1 MIVVDDTLLLAVLS
15 GSVPPGLQDAS
26 AARELATTGSWYWR
40 LGRAVLDP
48 TSSGSLSRAFAGLSE
63 DGQQRVEAGLHTLPA
78 EIGLVSLRRLVPV
91 MTVLD
96 SGRRLN
102 LLTAEA
108 VASALLLDADIAV
121 TTRSP
126 LLDDA
131 CDRLGIQV
139 HLIARWSR

>member
-1 MIVVDDTLLLAVLS
+1 VIVVDDTLLLAVLA
-15 GSVPPGLQDAS
+15 GSVPGDLQGVA

-48 TSSGSLSRAFAGLSE
+48 TSAGTLSRAFADLTTE
-63 DGQQRVEAGLHTLPA
+63 GQERVGAGLHSLPA

-91 MTVLD
+91 MTALD

-108 VASALLLDADIAV
+108 VAAALLLDADIAV
-121 TTRSP
+121 TTRSS
-126 LLDDA
+126 LLDGA
-131 CDRLGIQV
+131 CDRLGIPV
-139 HLIARWSR
+139 HHLA

>member
-1 MIVVDDTLLLAVLS
+1 VIVIDDTLLLGVLA
-15 GSVPPGLQDAS
+15 GSVPSGLQGAS

-40 LGRAVLDP
+40 RGRAVLDP
-48 TSSGSLSRAFAGLSE
+48 TSAGAMSRAFAELSQE
-63 DGQQRVEAGLHTLPA
+63 GQRRVEAGLHSLPA

-91 MTVLD
+91 MTALD

-139 HLIARWSR
+139 HLIAGS